1 MLKFIQII
9 TIFTA
14 QEQGTTTK
22 MPISLRKPNSIN
34 PRAERE
40 LVQPIDNQN
49 WKDWDQIMEESDQ
62 VRTTVKNLEGDFP
75 KPSSHAPDR
84 GVIQYYYHLDADDWY
99 RPRAKEN
106 IRGVNTDS
114 DVNEFQ
120 GTAQATGKLAYSGT
134 YIMEAP
140 RNNSW
145 EATIVLDDY
154 TRDTRNSSEQG
165 RMIITI
171 TPPSNAPSDTA
182 DKSFSGENQ
191 YVEEWECVDTLP
203 FELSFTTNAQ
213 RSYNDGMR
221 TKIADWNQE
230 PFEYPNNIY
239 VKAGSKIT
247 IEYSTQE
254 AKARY
259 NRDWWTASN
268 GTVPNE
274 DYTYLQVP
282 DYAGAWETGRS
293 WSVMDF
299 NDELNFNIIF
309 QPDWDP
315 IDVGQLKFYHKPLE
329 NPAQSTAE
337 IRIKDTNG
345 QTNPEPF
352 FGQYGSGSPAAY
364 QNHLTD
370 THIYFS
376 PRRLPFAI
384 ADLENRIVQDLDFID
399 DEFNKYGIQR
409 IMHGANRFPADIGGS
424 AYGAHGRTFAPDPK
438 HFWSVGTVSY
448 FLYMSGARSLR
459 GQSALDYAMYG
470 YEVDWRDWN
479 NVRKNDIAV
488 FKFKGAS
495 GGHVGFIRDIDLT
508 TNKIKIAG
516 GNQGNKFKETEYLVD
531 SVDMYLLT
539 VRRNWPDPGS
549 TYNLPGLA

>member
-1 MLKFIQII
+1 
-9 TIFTA
+9 
-14 QEQGTTTK
+14 

-40 LVQPIDNQN
+40 LLQPIDNQN

-84 GVIQYYYHLDADDWY
+84 GVIQYYYHLDADGWW
-99 RPRAKEN
+99 RPRYKEST
-106 IRGVNTDS
+106 RGVNTYS
-114 DVNEFQ
+114 DVKPFQ
-120 GTAQATGKLAYSGT
+120 GTLQATGEFAYAGT
-134 YIMEAP
+134 FEIDAP

-213 RSYNDGMR
+213 RSYNDGKR
-221 TKIADWNQE
+221 TRTADWNDEQ
-230 PFEYPNNIY
+230 FEYPNNIY
-239 VKAGSKIT
+239 VKAGSTIS

-254 AKARY
+254 ATQNY
-259 NRDWWTASN
+259 NDDWWTASN

-293 WSVMDF
+293 WASLDF

-309 QPDWDP
+309 EPDWDP

-352 FGQYGSGSPAAY
+352 VGFYGNFTYASQLNKY
-364 QNHLTD
+364 TD
-370 THIYFS
+370 THLYLTPS
-376 PRRLPFAI
+376 SLPFDI
-384 ADLENRIVQDLDFID
+384 ARLENRIVDNLGAID
-399 DEFNKYGIQR
+399 DTPFGMEYGIQR
-409 IMHGANRFPADIGGS
+409 IMHGANNFPVDIGTF
-424 AYGAHGRTFAPDPK
+424 AFGAHGEVYAPDPK
-438 HFWSVGTVSY
+438 HFWSAGTVSWA
-448 FLYMSGARSLR
+448 LYMSGARSLR

-495 GGHVGFIRDIDLT
+495 GGHVGFVRDIDLT

-539 VRRNWPDPGS
+539 IRRNWPDPGS
-549 TYNLPGLA
+549 SYNLPGLA